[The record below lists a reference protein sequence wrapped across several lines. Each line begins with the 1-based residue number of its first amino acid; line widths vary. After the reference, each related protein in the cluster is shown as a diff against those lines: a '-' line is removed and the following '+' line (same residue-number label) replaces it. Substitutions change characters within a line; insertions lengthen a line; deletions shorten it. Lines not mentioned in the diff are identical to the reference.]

1 MIRRQTVGI
10 VEACL
15 CCPDIGY
22 ICRIHDGT
30 ETKAMIEEMSFPSE
44 RDRAA
49 IERLSPY
56 VVQFL
61 DEEVTEL

>member
-30 ETKAMIEEMSFPSE
+30 ESKAITEEMSFPDE
-44 RDRAA
+44 PQRKDRND
-49 IERLSPY
+49 LSYNFEFFDDGP
-56 VVQFL
+56 
-61 DEEVTEL
+61 EL